1 MRILRLGTSD
11 DILPTVAEHERG
23 YRIVE
28 QALAAETGETVET
41 IIREAWPEPGLPE
54 VLGRWLDRFE
64 PDVVSLKVSS
74 FWFTY
79 ESVPERLRTLP
90 LVGDRLAAAGLK
102 TASTPWL
109 GNSGAYDVARKAA
122 RRVLGSATYFTPDQV
137 IEVIEACIHR
147 IVRAER
153 ALVVVRGPLVAEVR
167 GLPARLQERGEQRR
181 RHVDR
186 AIAHLCSDLH
196 VHYTGCREAPPFRE
210 VERWR
215 GPDRLHQNNEGQRR
229 VGIEEAEALLAAW
242 RHSKGRDELLY
253 LESQAVT

>member
-79 ESVPERLRTLP
+79 ESVPERLRIDHP
-90 LVGDRLAAAGLK
+90 RSHLA
-102 TASTPWL
+102 
-109 GNSGAYDVARKAA
+109 VAQA
-122 RRVLGSATYFTPDQV
+122 P
-137 IEVIEACIHR
+137 H
-147 IVRAER
+147 
-153 ALVVVRGPLVAEVR
+153 
-167 GLPARLQERGEQRR
+167 QR
-181 RHVDR
+181 
-186 AIAHLCSDLH
+186 
-196 VHYTGCREAPPFRE
+196 FR
-210 VERWR
+210 
-215 GPDRLHQNNEGQRR
+215 
-229 VGIEEAEALLAAW
+229 
-242 RHSKGRDELLY
+242 
-253 LESQAVT
+253 

>member
-11 DILPTVAEHERG
+11 DLLPTVAEHERG

-28 QALAAETGETVET
+28 RALAAETGEPVET
-41 IIREAWPEPGLPE
+41 IIREAWPEPALPD
-54 VLGRWLDRFE
+54 VLDRWLERFE

-79 ESVPERLRTLP
+79 ESVPERLRALP
-90 LVGDRLAAAGLK
+90 MVGNPLAAAGLK

-109 GNSGAYDVARKAA
+109 GNSAAYDAARNAA
-122 RRVLGSATYFTPDQV
+122 RRVLGSAIYFTPEQIID
-137 IEVIEACIHR
+137 VIEACLRR

-167 GLPARLQERGEQRR
+167 GLPAPLQERGERRR
-181 RHVDR
+181 RHVDS
-186 AIAHLCSDLH
+186 ALAHLCADLH
-196 VHYTGCREAPPFRE
+196 IHYTGCREAPPFRE

-215 GPDRLHQNNEGQRR
+215 GPDRLHQNAEGQRR
-229 VGIEEAEALLAAW
+229 VGLEEAEAMLAAW
-242 RHSKGRDELLY
+242 RHRRGADTPLY